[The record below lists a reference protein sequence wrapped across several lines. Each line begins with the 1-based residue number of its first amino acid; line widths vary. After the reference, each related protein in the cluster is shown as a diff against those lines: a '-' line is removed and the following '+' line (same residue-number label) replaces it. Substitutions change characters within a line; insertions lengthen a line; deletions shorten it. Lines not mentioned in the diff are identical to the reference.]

1 MKMKKIMS
9 AIVAGAMTMTTFAAM
24 SASAAVSSKEIYGGT
39 TVLESDWSTNV
50 QIASADFM
58 GFSGDVTVD
67 VALADVNVGAQIQLK
82 YVTSDWKWKDLTSV
96 ADVSGDSV
104 SFDLTADDLALVLGG
119 NNLIVGGAN
128 ATVTS
133 VTVTGEY
140 EAVTFDAWVDNGDG
154 TYTFNTNADSATKP
168 TKGNL
173 LLDLS
178 KYTDADYADITKITV
193 HTSLGGGFANG
204 TLGLNNAAGDWTA
217 IADGAEFGN
226 DFVLETEGVEAGQ
239 KLQVQLWWVNKGSS
253 ISVTGVEVEAKNTTP
268 SLVPGQIYTQ
278 STAVENG
285 KFASRYVVMVP
296 EADALNAKAVE
307 FTLNNGT
314 KDAKVT
320 SYNYYTSITANGET
334 LTPDEGY
341 VFVTCA
347 VKGIPESVSVE
358 CTGYTLK

>member
-1 MKMKKIMS
+1 MKMKKITS

-24 SASAAVSSKEIYGGT
+24 SASAAVSSKEIYSGT
-39 TVLESDWSTNV
+39 TVLESDWSANV
-50 QIASADFM
+50 QIASSEFM
-58 GFSGDVTVD
+58 GFSGDVNVE
-67 VALADVNVGAQIQLK
+67 VGLADVNAGAQIQLK
-82 YVTSDWKWKDLTSV
+82 YVTSDWKWKDLTKV
-96 ADVSGDSV
+96 VNVSGDSV

-119 NNLIVGGAN
+119 NNLIVGGAD

-140 EAVTFDAWVDNGDG
+140 AAVEFDAWVDNGDG
-154 TYTFNTNADSATKP
+154 TYTFNTNSDSTTQPKKA
-168 TKGNL
+168 NL

-217 IADGAEFGN
+217 IADGAEFGS

-239 KLQVQLWWVNKGSS
+239 KLQVQIWWINKGSS
-253 ISVTGVEVEAKNTTP
+253 ISVTGVEVEAKNSKP

-296 EADALNAKAVE
+296 EEDALNAKAVE
-307 FTLNNGT
+307 FTLNNGA